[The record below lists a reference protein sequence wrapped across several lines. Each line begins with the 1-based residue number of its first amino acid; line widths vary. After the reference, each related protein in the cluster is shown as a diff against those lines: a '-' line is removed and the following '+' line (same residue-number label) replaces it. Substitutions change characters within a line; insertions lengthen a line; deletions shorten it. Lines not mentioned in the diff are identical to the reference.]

1 MKAKKD
7 KNYSMNR
14 LTFQLRKHFTILP
27 YHYMKRAEYVFEPVL
42 DLYARKFRKMALDS
56 SILEKNRLVIPAN
69 RTRGI
74 DDTLL
79 KLKKNH
85 ETAGVIFARG
95 NLPEVNFVL
104 DNRQGFS
111 LHRIKHH
118 LTQHYYVRIPETQEL
133 IRVLIDKI
141 EIIDSFSFY
150 LRLFFIFCL
159 VFRRKLGSLDSF

>member
-1 MKAKKD
+1 
-7 KNYSMNR
+7 MNR
-14 LTFQLRKHFTILP
+14 LIFQPRKHFTILP
-27 YHYMKRAEYVFEPVL
+27 YHYMKRAEHVFEPIL

-56 SILEKNRLVIPAN
+56 SLLEKNRLVIPAN
-69 RTRGI
+69 RTRSL
-74 DDTLL
+74 DDTLM
-79 KLKKNH
+79 KLKKNR

-111 LHRIKHH
+111 INRIKHH

-141 EIIDSFSFY
+141 EMIDSFFY
-150 LRLFFIFCL
+150 LLIF
-159 VFRRKLGSLDSF
+159 VS